1 MTAQVV
7 AITETKGNK
16 GALEVIKWA
25 WTTDSVNGA
34 VVAATAA
41 GAINKTTFK
50 YTGMLVKLVTV
61 PTDGP
66 TDNYDLT
73 IIDSNSVDVL
83 CGSGTDRDTTAPE
96 YVSSSSLGFVLD
108 SQLSLLIASA
118 GNSKSGVVYLYIASM

>member
-7 AITETKGNK
+7 TITETKGNK
-16 GALEVIKWA
+16 GALETIKWA
-25 WTTDSVNGA
+25 WTTDSANGA
-34 VVAATAA
+34 IVAATAA
-41 GAINKTTFK
+41 GAVNKTTFK

-83 CGSGTDRDTTAPE
+83 CGAGADRDTTATE
-96 YVSSSSLGFVLD
+96 YVAFSSLGFVND

-118 GNSKSGVVYLYIASM
+118 GNSKSGVAYLYIMSV